1 MGSFRSE
8 AMLAMNR
15 GLCLVLL
22 IAAWSANVEALPVQ
36 GDTVQLGA
44 GAEVEAPVGG
54 QVAADEA
61 AVKEAEKEVA
71 ADASAS
77 AVKPIEMGSSAS
89 IGTKP
94 VDTNAIASGMRIT
107 TPETRDFTAVRTP
120 AIDPNEHLYVEPTYK
135 KPPPQEHIN
144 RNLKPGDPMYPRQQ
158 AETPI
163 FTYNHQMHHIHT
175 SLQAGRDHAYA
186 TARGANNV
194 LLAAE
199 DGSKATA
206 DMAYRARAEQE
217 ENLAVS
223 EAKID
228 KIKLEI
234 ADVSGEDNKEHAK
247 LQLALERAKRQHAK
261 QLAEANTMGAAVDK
275 MIAKAGAIE
284 GNARAAFDQLKD
296 PTMELEGAIVAAAKA
311 KMALEAHDRQVARDN
326 ARDAAD
332 AKNKAVFEAADAKG
346 QAAVEAIKE
355 HEQKLNAEAKEKDFQ
370 IAAKDAAA
378 ATKRISDGLGVAKPL
393 SAKEK
398 EAAETVAAEAN
409 TPTPAEAKAAADK
422 KAADK
427 KAADE
432 KAATEKKAADDKLAA
447 DQKAVADAK
456 AAADKAAPAAEKP
469 AAAAEKP
476 AAEKPAAAPEEKPA
490 AEKPAAP

>member
-1 MGSFRSE
+1 MGAQIHC

-217 ENLAVS
+217 ENQ
-223 EAKID
+223 
-228 KIKLEI
+228 
-234 ADVSGEDNKEHAK
+234 EHAK

-476 AAEKPAAAPEEKPA
+476 AAEKPAA
-490 AEKPAAP
+490 

>member
-1 MGSFRSE
+1 MGTIF
-8 AMLAMNR
+8 
-15 GLCLVLL
+15 
-22 IAAWSANVEALPVQ
+22 
-36 GDTVQLGA
+36 
-44 GAEVEAPVGG
+44 
-54 QVAADEA
+54 
-61 AVKEAEKEVA
+61 
-71 ADASAS
+71 
-77 AVKPIEMGSSAS
+77 
-89 IGTKP
+89 
-94 VDTNAIASGMRIT
+94 
-107 TPETRDFTAVRTP
+107 TP
-120 AIDPNEHLYVEPTYK
+120 AFKRVVITPMLPLVVPITCSSPLRMAPRPLQTWLTEPVLS
-135 KPPPQEHIN
+135 
-144 RNLKPGDPMYPRQQ
+144 RRR
-158 AETPI
+158 
-163 FTYNHQMHHIHT
+163 T
-175 SLQAGRDHAYA
+175 SL
-186 TARGANNV
+186 
-194 LLAAE
+194 
-199 DGSKATA
+199 
-206 DMAYRARAEQE
+206 
-217 ENLAVS
+217 S

-228 KIKLEI
+228 KIKLGI

-284 GNARAAFDQLKD
+284 GNARAAFDQVKD
-296 PTMELEGAIVAAAKA
+296 PTMELQGPIVAAAKA